1 MWEVFALRKK
11 MLFLVNPRA
20 GQTELRTNLLE
31 IIDVFTAGG
40 YDVTVHTTQ
49 HQGDLTDWIAQY
61 GAQFERIVCAGG
73 DGTLNEA
80 VSGLMRLE
88 NRPALG
94 YIPGGTVNDVAH
106 TLGISREPV
115 KAARDIISGIP
126 QAIDVGNFCGDRWFT
141 YVAGF
146 GAFTDVSYE
155 TPQSEKRLLG
165 RLAYLLN
172 GAKTLDKIRP
182 IPMRMQVGDRV
193 IEEEVLLGLVCST
206 TSVGGFRPRTP
217 MLKSV
222 SLDDGLFEVIV
233 VKKIASIQ
241 DLSGISTLLTRG
253 EFDPNYFHTFQ
264 TDRIR
269 FDFPAPVKWTLD
281 GEFGG
286 ALQSVEIRNASRAFE
301 ILSPSANE
309 THF

>member
-1 MWEVFALRKK
+1 MRKK
-11 MLFLVNPRA
+11 MLFLVNPKA
-20 GQTELRTNLLE
+20 GQLEIRTNLLE

-49 HQGDLTDWIAQY
+49 SQSDLTAWIAQHG
-61 GAQFERIVCAGG
+61 GAFDRIVCAGG

-80 VSGLMRLE
+80 VTGLMQLE

-106 TLGISREPV
+106 TLGISRESV
-115 KAARDIISGIP
+115 KAARDIISGVP
-126 QAIDVGNFCGDRWFT
+126 QAIDAGNFCGDRWFT

-193 IEEEVLLGLVCST
+193 IEDEVLLGLVCST
-206 TSVGGFRPRTP
+206 TSVGGFRPKVP
-217 MLKSV
+217 VLKGV

-241 DLSGISTLLTRG
+241 DLSGISTLLTKR
-253 EFDPNYFHTFQ
+253 EFDPKYFYTLQ

-269 FDFPAPVKWTLD
+269 FEFPTPVKWTLD

-286 ALQSVEIRNASRAFE
+286 AHRSVEIQNTRRAFE
-301 ILSPSANE
+301 ILVPLKDE
-309 THF
+309 TRF

>member
-1 MWEVFALRKK
+1 MRKK
-11 MLFLVNPRA
+11 MLFLVNPKA
-20 GQTELRTNLLE
+20 GQLEIRTNLLE

-49 HQGDLTDWIAQY
+49 CQGDLTEWIAQH
-61 GAQFERIVCAGG
+61 GGEFDRVVCAGG
-73 DGTLNEA
+73 DGSLNEA
-80 VSGLMRLE
+80 VTGLMRLE
-88 NRPALG
+88 NRPVLG

-115 KAARDIISGIP
+115 KAARDIISGVP
-126 QAIDVGNFCGDRWFT
+126 YAMDAGNFCGDRWFT

-182 IPMRMQVGDRV
+182 IPMRMQVGDRI
-193 IEEEVLLGLVCST
+193 IEDEVLLGLVCST
-206 TSVGGFRPRTP
+206 TSVAGFRPKTS
-217 MLKSV
+217 MLKGV

-241 DLSGISTLLTRG
+241 DLNGISILLTKG
-253 EFDPNYFHTFQ
+253 EFDSKHFYTFQ
-264 TDRIR
+264 TNRIR
-269 FDFPAPVKWTLD
+269 FEFPVPVKWTLD

-286 ALQSVEIRNASRAFE
+286 ALQSVEIKNSNRAFE
-301 ILSPSANE
+301 ILAPLKGE
-309 THF
+309 TRF